1 MALNIKNERVQALA
15 REAALRTGKTQTGV
29 IEEALALYLTTVGD
43 PATKGGSL
51 GQRAAEI
58 QRLVGE
64 LTVELT
70 EEDRR
75 AIREGLDD
83 LYDDHGLLSA
93 SPSPASTRTSLA
105 RPTVATVGHRT
116 PGAIELRRLHGL
128 RARRADR

>member
-51 GQRAAEI
+51 GERAAEI

-83 LYDDHGLLSA
+83 LYDDHRLLSA
-93 SPSPASTRTSLA
+93 SPSSPSPASTRTSLT
-105 RPTVATVGHRT
+105 RPTVATVGAPDTRH
-116 PGAIELRRLHGL
+116 
-128 RARRADR
+128 D